1 MVDQIELHPG
11 LNQNELLEYCK
22 VNDIVVEASS
32 PLGNGQ
38 ILNNENLQMIAENK
52 KKTVAQVCLR
62 WGLQKGS
69 ILIPKTTNVGRMQE
83 NFDIFNF
90 SLDKKEMD
98 AIDKISYCGG
108 IGIDSDEVEEFG

>member
-1 MVDQIELHPG
+1 MVDQVELHPG

-52 KKTVAQVCLR
+52 KENGCS
-62 WGLQKGS
+62 GL
-69 ILIPKTTNVGRMQE
+69 PTM
-83 NFDIFNF
+83 
-90 SLDKKEMD
+90 
-98 AIDKISYCGG
+98 G
-108 IGIDSDEVEEFG
+108 ITEGEYINSKDYKCRSHAGKF

>member
-1 MVDQIELHPG
+1 MPMVDQVELHPG

-52 KKTVAQVCLR
+52 RKRLLR
-62 WGLQKGS
+62 FAYDGDYRRG
-69 ILIPKTTNVGRMQE
+69 V
-83 NFDIFNF
+83 
-90 SLDKKEMD
+90 
-98 AIDKISYCGG
+98 Y
-108 IGIDSDEVEEFG
+108 